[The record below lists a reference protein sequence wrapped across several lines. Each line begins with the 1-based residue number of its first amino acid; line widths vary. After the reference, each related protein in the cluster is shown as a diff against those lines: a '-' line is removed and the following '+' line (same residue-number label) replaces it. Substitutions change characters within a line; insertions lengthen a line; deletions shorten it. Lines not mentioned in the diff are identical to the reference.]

1 MLVGGFH
8 TTPGEYSPACW
19 DKALQTFR
27 QVRKLMIVRGRFGCS
42 HRNKPLYRDKKIPWN
57 SKGFC
62 VIYYLRLS
70 EESDRAEQHQ
80 HAIT

>member
-27 QVRKLMIVRGRFGCS
+27 QVKKLMTVRGRFGCS
-42 HRNKPLYRDKKIPWN
+42 HRNKPLYRDKKIPW
-57 SKGFC
+57 KIPRDF
-62 VIYYLRLS
+62 VLS
-70 EESDRAEQHQ
+70 IICGYPKNPTEPSNTN
-80 HAIT
+80 IP